1 MQYFDKITYLYK
13 KYKTKML
20 FLQIILP
27 LFTLKT
33 LDNDIIPLYS
43 KKDSECLIFTSKV

>member
-13 KYKTKML
+13 KYKTKTL

-43 KKDSECLIFTSKV
+43 KKNQNV